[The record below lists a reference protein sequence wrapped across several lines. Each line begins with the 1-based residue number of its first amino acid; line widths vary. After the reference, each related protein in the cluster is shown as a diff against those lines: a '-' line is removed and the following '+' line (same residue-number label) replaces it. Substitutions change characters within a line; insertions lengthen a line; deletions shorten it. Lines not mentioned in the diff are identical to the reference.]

1 MARLVL
7 TAPMA
12 AVATPELVSRL
23 ERAVALF
30 PELGDGRVTFGVTAS
45 PRLDGLAYPTERL
58 IRLNLDRRKRVPYFT
73 IGHELTHLVQPPGLA
88 LIPSGEVQ
96 CDIWTLAR
104 DPLFLDEKPCYLE
117 LDCDGRKWRR
127 HAHAVR
133 ALCLRAIEIR
143 QTNRRYIVWLRGQ
156 LSALPGETFGGF
168 TVAGAEDYAYRD
180 PVDGSLSE
188 HQGIRVMF
196 EGGARIV
203 YRMSGTG
210 TEGATLRVYLE
221 TYEPD
226 PSRHA
231 GK

>member
-23 ERAVALF
+23 RRALSLF
-30 PELGDGRVTFGVTAS
+30 PELGDEPVTVGVTAS
-45 PRLDGLAYPTERL
+45 RKLDGLAYPSERL
-58 IRLNLDRRKRVPYFT
+58 IRLNPYRRKRVPYFT

-133 ALCLRAIEIR
+133 ALCLRAIEVR
-143 QTNRRYIVWLRGQ
+143 QRNRRYIIWLRAQ
-156 LSALPGETFGGF
+156 LADYFG
-168 TVAGAEDYAYRD
+168 R
-180 PVDGSLSE
+180 PVPAQPTLFGMMPPE
-188 HQGIRVMF
+188 MGPTRPTHR
-196 EGGARIV
+196 
-203 YRMSGTG
+203 YSGV
-210 TEGATLRVYLE
+210 L
-221 TYEPD
+221 
-226 PSRHA
+226 
-231 GK
+231 